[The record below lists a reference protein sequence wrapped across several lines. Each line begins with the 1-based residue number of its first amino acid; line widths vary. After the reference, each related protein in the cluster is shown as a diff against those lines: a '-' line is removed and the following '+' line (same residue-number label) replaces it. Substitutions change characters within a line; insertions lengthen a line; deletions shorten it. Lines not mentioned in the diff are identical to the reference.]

1 MTNLTRR
8 NFLKQAAAFG
18 IGTAVFPILFK
29 IYGEEDKAITG
40 NMPLILTPPC
50 LVKPTFSSIT
60 INIVGGD
67 KPSEGFVRYM
77 EARNGDFSWMKTE
90 TFNVIPY
97 TPSNITLNH
106 LKSGTSYKY
115 QVHARLNRSDEFRPV
130 DGGSFSTQKKG
141 NAPFSFAI
149 LSDPHIT
156 LNEPQRIRILSDI
169 SKSILSRRP
178 DFLMMLGD
186 NIQTFTSH
194 GGPMTEE
201 RFGPALYYR
210 LKEGLGDL
218 PSSVPVYTLIGNWEG
233 ENGWHPLEQ
242 RAWARNT
249 RMAWMPNPLPDTYPE
264 GGGEYGD
271 YFGFTWNNTLFI
283 SLTATGYT
291 TIEHIHGSKVGSGD
305 DWTLGDKQKEWLYK
319 QLSESKAKWKF
330 IFIHHT
336 VSGKAGDD
344 INTRYGRGGGLAA
357 KIGEQKLIHEWMRK
371 YNVSTFFYGHDH
383 VFTDIPV
390 DGIHYTCVGSAGAP
404 WKFTTEETGYTK
416 YWSDSGY
423 TWVEV
428 NEDNVLVSFI
438 RPDKVK
444 PEGEVLHQF
453 KINNRY

>member
-1 MTNLTRR
+1 MDKLTRR
-8 NFLKQAAAFG
+8 RFIKQIGAASAGAAIFPLLLK
-18 IGTAVFPILFK
+18 V
-29 IYGEEDKAITG
+29 YGEDEGVISED
-40 NMPLILTPPC
+40 NHLILTSPC
-50 LVKPTFSSIT
+50 LVKPAISSIT

-67 KPSEGFVRYM
+67 KPCEAFIRYM
-77 EARNGDFSWMKTE
+77 ESGSGDSQWMKSE
-90 TFNVIPY
+90 TFTLNPY
-97 TPSNITLNH
+97 TPVNITLNH
-106 LKSGTSYKY
+106 LKTGISYKY
-115 QVHARLNRSDEFRPV
+115 QVLARFNRSDEFKPV
-130 DGGSFSTQKKG
+130 ANGSFSTQKIG
-141 NAPFSFAI
+141 NIPFSFAM
-149 LSDPHIT
+149 LSDSHIT
-156 LNEPQRIRILSDI
+156 INEPERIQILSDI
-169 SKSILSRRP
+169 AKSILARRP

-210 LKEGLGDL
+210 LKQGLDNL

-233 ENGWHPLEQ
+233 ENGWHHEEQ
-242 RAWARNT
+242 RGWARNT
-249 RMAWMPNPLPDTYPE
+249 RLAWMPNPLPDTYPE

-271 YFGFTWNNTLFI
+271 YFGFTWGNALFI
-283 SLTATGYT
+283 SLTVTGYT
-291 TIEHIHGSKVGSGD
+291 TIEHIHGSKVGRGD

-336 VSGKAGDD
+336 VSGNAGDD

-357 KIGEQKLIHEWMRK
+357 KIGEQKVIHEWMK
-371 YNVSTFFYGHDH
+371 KFNVKALFYGHDH

-416 YWSDSGY
+416 YWPDSGY
-423 TWVEV
+423 TWVDV
-428 NEDNVLVSFI
+428 NDNKVKVSFI

-453 KINNRY
+453 KIS